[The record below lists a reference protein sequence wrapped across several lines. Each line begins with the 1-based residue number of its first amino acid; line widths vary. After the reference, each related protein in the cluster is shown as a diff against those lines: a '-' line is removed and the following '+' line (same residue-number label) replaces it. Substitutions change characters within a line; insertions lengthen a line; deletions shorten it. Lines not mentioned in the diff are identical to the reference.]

1 MNNAEIA
8 DLFDQLAD
16 LLELEGANAFRV
28 RAYRSAARTIDSLAD
43 SLADLVAEDPAL
55 LQELPGIGKDLAGK
69 IVQILRTGGL
79 EPLDELKQRIPAD
92 VVTMLRIPGLGPKK
106 VAILFHELHLKS
118 LDELK
123 LAAEQGLISQRKG
136 FGKKTEES
144 ILEGLQ
150 QLASTGTR
158 LYLADAKPFADR
170 IVAELLELKSVEQ
183 ASSAGR
189 CAAVVK
195 RSAISTFSW
204 RRPVRR
210 SHGLSGGASPGG
222 KSPGTRRDQAAGP
235 LQADPALFHTRR
247 ESRGTRNGYA
257 GCARGKLRGSVAV
270 FHRVEGTQCGD
281 AAAGAAT
288 WAQTE

>member
-150 QLASTGTR
+150 QLAST
-158 LYLADAKPFADR
+158 DR
-170 IVAELLELKSVEQ
+170 KSV
-183 ASSAGR
+183 
-189 CAAVVK
+189 V
-195 RSAISTFSW
+195 
-204 RRPVRR
+204 
-210 SHGLSGGASPGG
+210 
-222 KSPGTRRDQAAGP
+222 
-235 LQADPALFHTRR
+235 
-247 ESRGTRNGYA
+247 
-257 GCARGKLRGSVAV
+257 
-270 FHRVEGTQCGD
+270 
-281 AAAGAAT
+281 
-288 WAQTE
+288 